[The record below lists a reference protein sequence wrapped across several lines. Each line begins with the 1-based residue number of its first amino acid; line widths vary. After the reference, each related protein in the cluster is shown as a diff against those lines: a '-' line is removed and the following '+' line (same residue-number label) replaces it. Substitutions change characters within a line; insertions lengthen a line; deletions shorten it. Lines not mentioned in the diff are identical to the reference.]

1 VSWKVAT
8 LCAERRFGS
17 PVRKQII
24 MYLAD
29 KASDDGSGIWC
40 SKGTIARQTE
50 LGETTV
56 KRAIS
61 EFVSEGIL
69 IETGRRHC
77 VNGYTTVYSINLGQI
92 GLLGP
97 IHDPDTGTGFRADGV
112 QSGPGTGTTE
122 AGVPGPQRTPNNPK
136 TSHKPPTRKS
146 AAEVGDQGF
155 EAIWAAFPSDRR
167 RGRPACLAMYR
178 AAIGEG
184 HSHSELLQAVQGYAQ
199 ESEGFT
205 RSKVSFSDNWFRQG
219 RWRERVEALREE
231 QAEAVTALNDQLS
244 RLAVWVREGS
254 TLCRHITPKQ
264 ARGLLTRGMVQNAD
278 LLRVGVAS

>member
-1 VSWKVAT
+1 MSWKVAT

-61 EFVSEGIL
+61 EFVSAGIL
-69 IETGRRHC
+69 IETGRRNC
-77 VNGYTTVYSINLGQI
+77 VNGYTTIYRINLAQI
-92 GLLGP
+92 DLLDP
-97 IHDPDTGTGFRADGV
+97 INDPDTQTGSRADGV
-112 QSGPGTGTTE
+112 QTGPTTG
-122 AGVPGPQRTPNNPK
+122 AAVVGVLGPERTPNHPK
-136 TSHKPPTRKS
+136 TSHKPCTRECV
-146 AAEVGDQGF
+146 AEAVDQEF

-167 RGRPACLAMYR
+167 RGRSACLAAYR
-178 AAIGEG
+178 SAMSEGYSAA
-184 HSHSELLQAVQGYAQ
+184 ELLHAVLSYAQ
-199 ESEGFT
+199 ESAGFT

-219 RWRERVEALREE
+219 RWNERVEALRAH
-231 QAEAVTALNDQLS
+231 QAEASESLNAQLA
-244 RLAVWVREGS
+244 RLAAWVGERS
-254 TLCRHITPKQ
+254 ALCRHITPKQ
-264 ARGLLTRGMVQNAD
+264 ARELVARGLVASAD
-278 LLRVGVAS
+278 LVSAGVVS